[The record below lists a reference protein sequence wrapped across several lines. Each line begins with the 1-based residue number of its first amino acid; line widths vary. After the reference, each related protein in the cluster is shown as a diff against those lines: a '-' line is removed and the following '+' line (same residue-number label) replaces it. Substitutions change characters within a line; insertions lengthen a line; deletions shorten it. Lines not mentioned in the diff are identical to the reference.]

1 MLSIMLFLLSPL
13 PLRAQDTSP
22 TNSGA
27 ETSFL
32 EALVNAVR
40 DFFAGFSKGGDQA
53 DDSGNDSGNSQPLAA
68 ADSDTTA
75 PSTDASPTNPPV
87 AAARAMDSQSGDGGG
102 SRTAGTINPDALA
115 RTIASDAGGH
125 ADQYDNYSERLA
137 ATLSKMTAEQRSRIF
152 AAN

>member
-1 MLSIMLFLLSPL
+1 MLGIMLFLLSPL

-53 DDSGNDSGNSQPLAA
+53 DDSGNDSGNTQPLAA

-75 PSTDASPTNPPV
+75 PSTNPPV
-87 AAARAMDSQSGDGGG
+87 AAARAMDSQSGNGG
-102 SRTAGTINPDALA
+102 SSGTTGTINPDALA